1 MFDLELGLA
10 IKLMFWQEPL
20 CLAVQ
25 ASLDQAFRLVELVHS
40 WPGAVSCALFAPGQ
54 EFSLTL
60 ALLSY
65 LRRCHPAVG
74 RQVNFHL
81 VHPERRPPG
90 RPVPVSPLHLSCSL
104 NPEEVVQHLL
114 RLRSNSTVAWRQ
126 KMAYPQNVLRNAAR
140 SHCANQWVMCPDV
153 DMVLPPPS
161 PHNDLAK
168 QLVRFLKG
176 RQARSCTKCAFV
188 LPVYEIDDAAK

>member
-1 MFDLELGLA
+1 MFE
-10 IKLMFWQEPL
+10 QEPL

-25 ASLDQAFRLVELVHS
+25 SSLDQAFRLVELVQS

-81 VHPERRPPG
+81 VHPA
-90 RPVPVSPLHLSCSL
+90 HLSCGL
-104 NPEEVVQHLL
+104 QADEVVRHLL
-114 RLRSNSTVAWRQ
+114 RLRSNRTVEWRSA
-126 KMAYPQNVLRNAAR
+126 MAYPQNVLRNAAR
-140 SHCANQWVMCPDV
+140 AHCANQWVMCPDV

-161 PHNDLAK
+161 PHTNLPAH
-168 QLVRFLKG
+168 LNHFLKG
-176 RQARSCTKCAFV
+176 QKSCKKCAFV
-188 LPVYEIDDAAK
+188 LPVYEIDESVK